1 MPELPDAV
9 TYRRRIADT
18 ALNRKISGTTVVD
31 PRILEDL
38 EPSRL
43 NEVLSGRTLTETT
56 RHGKHVFARYGAD
69 TGWLALHFGM
79 TGRVRHIP
87 DGNPPEYAYVQ
98 FHFDDGSLLA
108 FECPRK
114 FARVRLIDDPDAF
127 VAEKDLG
134 PDARKTDVDT
144 FRAQFDGRRGSIKG
158 RLLDQQVVAGLGNI
172 YADEA
177 LYQEGIHP
185 ATTVPELSEDALRD
199 LYDAIQVVL
208 DAAIAVDSDPEA
220 LDPER
225 FMLPHRYGDE
235 RCPATGAPLQTEQ
248 VSGRTAYFSP
258 ARQSRTPSGD

>member
-1 MPELPDAV
+1 
-9 TYRRRIADT
+9 
-18 ALNRKISGTTVVD
+18 VD
-31 PRILEDL
+31 PLILEAL
-38 EPSRL
+38 EPARL
-43 NEVLSGRTLTETT
+43 DAVLSGRTLTETA

-79 TGRVRHIP
+79 TGRVRHLP
-87 DGNPPEYAYVQ
+87 DGPPPEYAYVQ
-98 FHFDDGSLLA
+98 VHFADGSLLA

-114 FARVRLIDDPDAF
+114 FARVRLIDTPEVF

-144 FRAQFDGRRGSIKG
+144 FLTRLDGRRGSIKG
-158 RLLDQQVVAGLGNI
+158 RLLDQSVIAGLGNI

-177 LYQEGIHP
+177 LYQEGLHP
-185 ATTVPELSEDALRD
+185 ATTIPELSDAALRD

-235 RCPATGAPLQTEQ
+235 ICPATGVPLQTEQ

-258 ARQSRTPSGD
+258 ARQSRRGE

>member
-1 MPELPDAV
+1 
-9 TYRRRIADT
+9 
-18 ALNRKISGTTVVD
+18 VD
-31 PRILEDL
+31 PLILEAL
-38 EPSRL
+38 EPARL
-43 NEVLSGRTLTETT
+43 DAVLSGRTLTETA

-79 TGRVRHIP
+79 TGRVRHLP
-87 DGNPPEYAYVQ
+87 DGPPPEYAYVQ
-98 FHFDDGSLLA
+98 VHFADGSLLA

-114 FARVRLIDDPDAF
+114 FARVRLIDTPEVF

-144 FRAQFDGRRGSIKG
+144 FLTRLDGRRGSIKG
-158 RLLDQQVVAGLGNI
+158 RLLDQSVIAGLGNI

-177 LYQEGIHP
+177 LYQEGLHP
-185 ATTVPELSEDALRD
+185 ATTIPELSDAALRD

-235 RCPATGAPLQTEQ
+235 ICPATGVPLQTEQ

-258 ARQSRTPSGD
+258 ARQSRDPSGV